1 MKRKILSGLALV
13 VLAAIMQSATPQSD
27 EVMTKEDG
35 TYIVNT
41 TTLSKKV
48 IGYVDATPVKIYIKK
63 NKVEKVEILK
73 NQETPKYNA
82 KVKKALQEKWN
93 GQKVKDAAQLKVDAV
108 TGATFTSEAIIK
120 NVQLGLEYYQKNK

>member
-1 MKRKILSGLALV
+1 MKRKILSGMALV
-13 VLAAIMQSATPQSD
+13 VLAAIMQSAAPQSD

-41 TTLSKKV
+41 TTLGKKV

>member
-13 VLAAIMQSATPQSD
+13 VLAAIMQSAAPQD
-27 EVMTKEDG
+27 DQVMTKENG

-41 TTLSKKV
+41 TTLGKKV

>member
-1 MKRKILSGLALV
+1 MKRKILSGMALV
-13 VLAAIMQSATPQSD
+13 VLAAIMQSAAPQSD

-93 GQKVKDAAQLKVDAV
+93 GQKVKDAALLKVDAV

>member
-1 MKRKILSGLALV
+1 MKRKILSGMALV

-93 GQKVKDAAQLKVDAV
+93 GQNVKDAAQLKVDAV

>member
-1 MKRKILSGLALV
+1 MKRKILSGMALV

-73 NQETPKYNA
+73 NQETSKYNA

>member
-1 MKRKILSGLALV
+1 MKRKILSGMALV

-48 IGYVDATPVKIYIKK
+48 FGYVDATPVKIYIKK

>member
-13 VLAAIMQSATPQSD
+13 VLAAIMQSAAPQD
-27 EVMTKEDG
+27 DQVMTKENS

-41 TTLSKKV
+41 TTLGKKV